1 MNRQWAIDIEGNGA
15 NPPEIVELAIVEM
28 DGRKLTGNFKN
39 WRFRP
44 ATPITQIVTR
54 IHGITNDDV
63 VDEPPIEEVI
73 DDIYLWI
80 EQCPIVGHNVRVELD
95 ALTSVLPDWAP
106 TAAYD
111 TLKLARFL
119 LPEQEKYGLEA
130 LGTALDLTSDAS
142 LAIGGGTPHSAPYD
156 AAMSAIL
163 FDRLLESLSQ
173 ADRKD
178 ALARVDITLGQQG
191 SFL

>member
-1 MNRQWAIDIEGNGA
+1 MNRHWAIDIEGNGA

-28 DGRKLTGNFKN
+28 DGRKLTGNFKS

-44 ATPITQIVTR
+44 TTPITPIVTR

-63 VDEPPIEEVI
+63 ADEPLIEEVI
-73 DDIYLWI
+73 DDIFLWI
-80 EQCPIVGHNVRVELD
+80 EDCPIVGHNVRVELD

-111 TLKLARFL
+111 TLKLARLL
-119 LPEQEKYGLEA
+119 LPEQKKYGLEA
-130 LGTALDLTSDAS
+130 LGVALNLTSVAS
-142 LAIGGGTPHSAPYD
+142 LAIGGGSAHSAPYD

-163 FDRLLESLSQ
+163 FDKLLEPLSQ
-173 ADRKD
+173 ADQED